1 MKTNFDLVKIAA
13 AGSTI
18 TTGAASAR
26 IAIPNDS
33 TGIRA
38 KRVVVAAT
46 VAAYCRPGDSSVAA
60 VAGDLLLVP
69 GDSRILDVAGQ
80 THIAGIQVAA
90 AGVIAVTP
98 VEF

>member
-1 MKTNFDLVKIAA
+1 MKTNFDVIKLSA
-13 AGSTI
+13 AGATI
-18 TTGAASAR
+18 TTGAASAS

-33 TGIRA
+33 TGTRA

-46 VAAYCRPGDSSVAA
+46 VAAYCRPGASTITAA
-60 VAGDLLLVP
+60 AGDLLLVP
-69 GDSRILDVAGQ
+69 GDHHVLDVGGH
-80 THIAGIQVAA
+80 THIAGIQVSA